1 MSHPSALHT
10 WSAGSRRVGDCRVL
24 NPGLVEKAISPL
36 LDWAEEVVPR
46 QRWGSTPIFLFG
58 TAGLRK
64 LPEEH
69 QENVLGTVRHILAAC
84 PFRCGL
90 ATPGVHLGLP
100 VFFPYR
106 PADDLSVLALE
117 EPRDVPPPVC

>member
-1 MSHPSALHT
+1 MLH
-10 WSAGSRRVGDCRVL
+10 
-24 NPGLVEKAISPL
+24 PGLVEKAISPL

-84 PFRCGL
+84 PFRCGI
-90 ATPGVHLGLP
+90 ATPGVHLTQPSFRTELQMIHPSSQQRKPKMCHLQSAG
-100 VFFPYR
+100 
-106 PADDLSVLALE
+106 
-117 EPRDVPPPVC
+117 PPPLTSIIIQTTDALFP